1 MIKQNIAEIQ
11 GLTRTEKFLIWML
24 RNNIKIKE
32 LAKKIGVCENSVRCH
47 FAAERIPSWRYQQ
60 YIAAGV
66 PAFLLPEP
74 RNISPGPKPTA

>member
-1 MIKQNIAEIQ
+1 MLKQNLSEIQ
-11 GLTRTEKFLIWML
+11 GLTRCEKILIWL
-24 RNNIKIKE
+24 SRNNIKIRD
-32 LAKKIGVCENSVRCH
+32 LAKKVGVHENSVRSH
-47 FAAERIPSWRYQQ
+47 FAADRIPSWRYQQ